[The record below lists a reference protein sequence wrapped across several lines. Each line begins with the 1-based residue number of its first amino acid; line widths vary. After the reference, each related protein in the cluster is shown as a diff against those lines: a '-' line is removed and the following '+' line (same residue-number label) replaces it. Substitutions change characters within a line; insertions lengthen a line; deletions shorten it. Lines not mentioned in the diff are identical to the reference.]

1 MPAARH
7 AAIGAGTDK
16 MGETALSVLAD
27 SVLITFVFVLAALG
41 LAIIFGLMGVINMG
55 HGAMLT
61 IGAYLTWFATVS
73 GVPFV
78 AAVLLAAA
86 GVGVIGLLL
95 EHFLIRYFY
104 DRPFETLLL
113 TWGFFLVSTE
123 VIKIVFGTDLRT
135 VTNPLPGAAHL
146 GRLVV
151 PAYESVVALISL
163 ALLLALSLLLY
174 RTTLGIKIR
183 ALVQNAEIASLLGLN
198 VRLAYKLVFGAGSFA
213 AGLAGALISPMLSV
227 DPYIGNIFLVRS
239 FFVVIIGGVG
249 QVLGGTLIGSFLI
262 GGSETVF
269 ALVAGQVVA
278 QTIVFALAV
287 LVLRFRPAGVLRP
300 R

>member
-1 MPAARH
+1 MQ
-7 AAIGAGTDK
+7 
-16 MGETALSVLAD
+16 TALSVLVD
-27 SVLITFVFVLAALG
+27 STLITFVFALAAIG

-61 IGAYLTWFATVS
+61 LGAYFTWYSTGA

-78 AAVLLAAA
+78 LAVLLAAC
-86 GVGVIGLLL
+86 GVGLIGLLL
-95 EHFLIRYFY
+95 EHFIIRRFY

-123 VIKIVFGTDLRT
+123 VIKIVFGTDLRS
-135 VTNPLPGAAHL
+135 VPNPLPGAIHL
-146 GRLVV
+146 GPVV
-151 PAYESVVALISL
+151 LPAYQSVVALVSLGLLVGL
-163 ALLLALSLLLY
+163 ALVLY
-174 RTTLGIKIR
+174 RTTVGIKVR

-198 VRLAYKLVFGAGSFA
+198 VGQAYKLVFVAGSAA

-239 FFVVIIGGVG
+239 FFVVIVGGIG
-249 QVLGGTLIGSFLI
+249 QVLGGTLVGSFLI
-262 GGSETVF
+262 GGSETLF
-269 ALVAGQVVA
+269 ALVSGQVVA
-278 QTIVFALAV
+278 QTIVFALAI
-287 LVLRFRPAGVLRP
+287 LVLRFRPAGVLRA